1 MPEYNRT
8 KSAPRIT
15 GNLPDILRLSNR
27 ETDHM
32 LAWVELARLAE
43 IDSYWALCQ
52 TDSARAESAAA
63 ASAPVMHDLLALAC
77 NTFSPP
83 KPGAIN
89 SLSKLTARLLEV
101 DAIRDALP
109 GELPGPLPAEAADSF
124 WEDGMAVA
132 LKTVNGEPVLVVR
145 FSGPLFNPDTVP
157 EDAPAADGNVS
168 VVCQSG
174 GDGTGSAYEFL
185 TAYAIGGFT
194 SDGQWLD
201 VRIDLPS
208 RNALMRDLD
217 AMEALVVHGRLRDLR
232 FDTRPLP
239 TFPTTCDAVI
249 ARLQAH
255 RAALRRRGDITPERQ
270 AIVDGRT
277 DPLHRRAAEL
287 RVEMAQMEDELYR
300 IRCQI
305 AEVEAD
311 ALEEETGFARGDRI
325 RHRWTGDEGTLEI
338 VLTGGTARFTLCGTA
353 LDLTGDIR
361 RREWE
366 KVTAPVPASPGNSMP

>member
-8 KSAPRIT
+8 KSAPRMT
-15 GNLPDILRLSNR
+15 GNLPDISRLSNR
-27 ETDHM
+27 ETDRM
-32 LAWVELARLAE
+32 LAEVELTRLTE

-52 TDSARAESAAA
+52 TDSARAANAAA
-63 ASAPVMHDLLALAC
+63 ESAPVMHDLLALAC

-83 KPGAIN
+83 KPGAID

-124 WEDGMAVA
+124 WEDGMIVA
-132 LKTVNGEPVLVVR
+132 LKTVNGGSVLVIR
-145 FSGPLFNPDTVP
+145 FSGPLFNPGAVP
-157 EDAPAADGNVS
+157 EDAPAVDGNVS

-174 GDGTGSAYEFL
+174 GEDTGSAYEFL
-185 TAYAIGGFT
+185 TAYAIGGFANG
-194 SDGQWLD
+194 GQWQD

-239 TFPTTCDAVI
+239 TFPTTCDEVI

-255 RAALRRRGDITPERQ
+255 RASLRRRGDITPERQ

-277 DPLHRRAAEL
+277 DPLLRRAEEL
-287 RVEMAQMEDELYR
+287 RVEMARMENELYR

-305 AEVEAD
+305 MEVEAD

-325 RHRWTGDEGTLEI
+325 RHRWTGAEGTLEI
-338 VLTGGTARFTLCGTA
+338 VHTGGTARFTLCGTG
-353 LDLTGDIR
+353 LDLTADLR

-366 KVTAPVPASPGNSMP
+366 KVTAPVSAGPGRSTP